1 MLMRPA
7 ESTASSKGDA
17 SLAAS
22 IGGYLGIL
30 VVTVGATL
38 ITAASGLGDEYRPPE
53 QMVSSAIT
61 VAAVAAV
68 LVAAISAGAFLY
80 TRRPPSYWLWLPA
93 LVVSAG
99 LVIAVVLL
107 AHHGTTDAVHYW
119 QSPTPTGD
127 AGNGWWKVAALIA
140 FACPYVAIALT
151 AFRTGAARIFVLV
164 AGLTS
169 LAWLAAEAFDQVARA
184 NI

>member
-1 MLMRPA
+1 MRPA
-7 ESTASSKGDA
+7 DSTASSEGDA

-38 ITAASGLGDEYRPPE
+38 ITTASGLGDEYRPPE

-80 TRRPPSYWLWLPA
+80 TT
-93 LVVSAG
+93 AG
-99 LVIAVVLL
+99 LRALRALGAHRERQRQLRLL
-107 AHHGTTDAVHYW
+107 
-119 QSPTPTGD
+119 
-127 AGNGWWKVAALIA
+127 
-140 FACPYVAIALT
+140 
-151 AFRTGAARIFVLV
+151 
-164 AGLTS
+164 
-169 LAWLAAEAFDQVARA
+169 
-184 NI
+184 